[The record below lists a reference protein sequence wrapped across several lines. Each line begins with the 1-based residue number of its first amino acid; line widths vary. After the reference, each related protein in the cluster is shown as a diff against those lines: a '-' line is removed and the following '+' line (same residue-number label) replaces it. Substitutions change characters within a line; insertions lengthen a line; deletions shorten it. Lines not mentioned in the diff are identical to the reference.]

1 WTMNHTNQQSNSW
14 KLTPLKLK
22 QTLVGRFY
30 SMTPLMRLNILTFC
44 VGIIGGLGSWIF
56 RIAINVIFE
65 LLFVLPQRVLR
76 ENGFDYLDWLPFLL
90 APVLAGLVVGTLT
103 SKVSQETKGHGVPE
117 VLEAVALRDG
127 KMNLR
132 VPFVKILASAGTL
145 GSGGSAGREGPIAQI
160 GAGFASF
167 LGQKLD
173 LNPREF
179 RTLVVSGV
187 AAGISATFNAPIGG
201 TLFAFEVV
209 MRDASISVFIP
220 IIIASVVGTVVGQF
234 FLGDETA
241 FANFP
246 QLEYHDP
253 ILIPFFV
260 LVGILAGFASAIW
273 IKLFYKSE
281 DVLEETFKRLKI
293 PDFTQA
299 AIGGLFVGIILLVTY
314 LSVEDW
320 EKYTIMG
327 RLYTPMTAV
336 FTGDL
341 TKITEE
347 RPLIIIVLILTTL
360 LILKVFSTIFTIGTG
375 GSGGVFAPTLFIGV
389 MLGGL
394 FGLFVHEIL
403 GVSEVI
409 AIFALLGMA
418 AFFGGTGRAPLTAI
432 IMTAEMTGDYL
443 LFIPLMLAVTS
454 GLLVSNKLEPNDIYI
469 RKLLRRGV
477 KLEKPDME
485 VLDTIK
491 VSQVMVPRDKLITLD
506 IKTRIETVLDYFLA
520 SKHEGYP
527 VFNGEDF
534 IGVITVADVE
544 KALRTLGPKDW
555 VVGDIIEN
563 NKRELIC
570 VDPDATLAHAIA
582 LMVRKDVSRIP
593 VVEKGKDKPQL
604 IGWITHHDITGIYME
619 NRASRI
625 LEEAEEHLLTF

>member
-1 WTMNHTNQQSNSW
+1 MNHTIQETNSW
-14 KLTPLKLK
+14 KMAPLKLK
-22 QTLVGRFY
+22 QVLIVRFY
-30 SMTPLMRLNILTFC
+30 SMTPLMRLNILSFF
-44 VGIIGGLGSWIF
+44 VGVIGGLGSWVF
-56 RIAINVIFE
+56 RIAINFIFE

-76 ENGFDYLDWLPFLL
+76 ENGFTDLDWLPFLL
-90 APVLAGLVVGTLT
+90 APVLGGLVVGILT
-103 SKVSQETKGHGVPE
+103 SKVSKETRGHGVPE
-117 VLEAVALRDG
+117 VLEAVALHNG

-167 LGQKLD
+167 IGQKMN
-173 LNPREF
+173 LNPRET

-201 TLFAFEVV
+201 ALFSFEVV

-220 IIIASVVGTVVGQF
+220 IIIASVVGTVIGQLL
-234 FLGDETA
+234 LGDEIA
-241 FANFP
+241 FVNFP

-253 ILIPFFV
+253 TLIPFFI
-260 LVGILAGFASAIW
+260 LIGILAGLASAIW
-273 IKLFYKSE
+273 IKFFYKSE
-281 DVLEETFKRLKI
+281 DMIETTFKKLRI
-293 PDFTQA
+293 PDFSQA
-299 AIGGLFVGIILLVTY
+299 AIGGLFVGVILLLTY

-320 EKYTIMG
+320 ENYTIMG
-327 RLYTPMTAV
+327 RLYAPMTAV
-336 FTGDL
+336 FNGDL
-341 TKITEE
+341 TRITKE
-347 RPLIIIVLILTTL
+347 RTFFIIFLTLATL
-360 LILKVFSTIFTIGTG
+360 LLLKVIATIFTIGTG

-394 FGLFVHEIL
+394 FGLFVNEIL
-403 GVSEVI
+403 GVSEAV
-409 AIFALLGMA
+409 AVFALLGMA
-418 AFFGGTGRAPLTAI
+418 AFFGGTGRAPFTAI

-443 LFIPLMLAVTS
+443 LFVPLMLAVTS
-454 GLLVSNKLEPNDIYI
+454 GMLVSQRLESNDIYI
-469 RKLLRRGV
+469 RKLLRRGATIA
-477 KLEKPDME
+477 KPDTE

-491 VSQVMVPRDKLITLD
+491 VSQVMVPRDKLIIVD
-506 IKTRIETVLDYFLA
+506 IKTRLETVLDHFLS

-544 KALRTLGPKDW
+544 KALHTFGPEDW
-555 VVGDIIEN
+555 VVGDIVEAK
-563 NKRELIC
+563 KRELIC

-593 VVEKGKDKPQL
+593 VVERCGDKPQL
-604 IGWITHHDITGIYME
+604 IGWITHHDITGVYMDQ
-619 NRASRI
+619 RASKI